1 MTDSSV
7 NADYEL
13 TPGAYDEMFTDEG
26 APRVG
31 MEHIDAALRQ
41 LGPDGLRDRGKVRD
55 SHLTAQGITFTLSG
69 RERPLPMDLIPR
81 VIDAAEWRTID
92 MGVRQRIRALEMFLD
107 DVYSSGQIMSD
118 RVVPRALVTSSAHFH
133 RAAHGIRPPNGVRI
147 HVAGVDLIRDQH
159 GVMRVLED
167 NLRNPSGVSYVLEN
181 RRTLAHVVPEI
192 FPTQR
197 VRSVADYPERLYASL
212 AKAAP
217 RGVPDPTIVVLT
229 PGVHNSAHFEHAFLA
244 RRMGVELVEGRDLFC
259 SEGSVF
265 MRTTKGPRQVHVIY
279 RRIDDEFLDPVHFR
293 PDSILGI
300 PGILN
305 AARARTITIAN
316 AVGNGVAD
324 DKALYP
330 YVPKIIEYYL
340 GEKPILPN
348 VPTYDLQDEA
358 AREYVLEHLNQM
370 VLKPVDG
377 SGGYGLVM
385 GHQASERELESAA
398 AAVIAD
404 PRAWVAQPVLTLST
418 SPSAVGEGVI
428 EPRHVDLRPFA
439 VNDGERVWVLPGG
452 LTRVALRKG
461 SLVVNSS
468 QGGGSKDTW
477 VLDDGQ
483 FDDSGIATKPDASQ
497 VAVADGLAEGFAS
510 LDRRYRPPNVREF
523 GPTLSAERMR
533 QQAEQQQQQH
543 LPQAD
548 TAAIKVQEDCSC

>member
-1 MTDSSV
+1 MSTENQLLTPYPGYSP
-7 NADYEL
+7 
-13 TPGAYDEMFTDEG
+13 TPGAYDEMYDVEG
-26 APRVG
+26 RPRSG
-31 MEHIDAALRQ
+31 LEHLESALRA
-41 LGPDGLRDRGKVRD
+41 LGPEGLRERGRVRD

-81 VIDAAEWRTID
+81 VIAAEEWRTID
-92 MGVRQRIRALEMFLD
+92 AGVGQRIRALEMFLD
-107 DVYSSGQIMSD
+107 DVYGLGQILSE
-118 RVVPRALVTSSAHFH
+118 RIVPKALVTSSAHYH
-133 RAAHGIRPPNGVRI
+133 RAAHGFHPPNGVRI
-147 HVAGVDLIRDQH
+147 HVAGVDLVRDQE
-159 GVMRVLED
+159 GTIRVLED

-181 RRTLAHVVPEI
+181 RRTLAHVVPEL

-197 VRSVADYPERLYASL
+197 VRAISEYPERLFASL
-212 AKAAP
+212 VSAGP
-217 RGVPDPTIVVLT
+217 HGVPDPTVVVLT

-244 RRMGVELVEGRDLFC
+244 RRMGTELVEGRDLFC
-259 SEGSVF
+259 REGSVF
-265 MRTTKGPRQVHVIY
+265 MRTTQGPRQVHVIY
-279 RRIDDEFLDPVHFR
+279 RRIDDEYLDPVHFR
-293 PDSILGI
+293 PQSLLGV

-305 AARARTITIAN
+305 AARAGTVTIAN
-316 AVGNGVAD
+316 AIGNGVAD

-348 VPTYDLQDEA
+348 VPTYDLQDREV
-358 AREYVLEHLNQM
+358 REYVLDRLDSM

-385 GHQASERELESAA
+385 GHQASDDELAQVAVSIKES
-398 AAVIAD
+398 

-418 SPSAVGEGVI
+418 SPSAVGEGSI

-483 FDDSGIATKPDASQ
+483 GGISAEPGP
-497 VAVADGLAEGFAS
+497 AVADGTAEGFIGI
-510 LDRRYRPPNVREF
+510 DRRYRRQPGWRET
-523 GPTLSAERMR
+523 GPRISEERMR
-533 QQAEQQQQQH
+533 QQSEQQQQQAQ
-543 LPQAD
+543 PEAR
-548 TAAIKVQEDCSC
+548 VQVDGGEPAC